1 MDITDSMKNYFSSIK
16 TFFKK
21 IINVLITQLIGIS
34 IRISFIKYEILEKE
48 KVNINKDDIIEEE
61 GYVNI

>member
-1 MDITDSMKNYFSSIK
+1 MDITDSMKNHFSSIK

-34 IRISFIKYEILEKE
+34 IRISFIKHEILEKE